1 MSIVNLVFKI
11 FRAPTRQ
18 EMMPTSSPV
27 SVERDATPEVKVN
40 NWDDRNF
47 APRQDKVN
55 ELLSITWTGWRN
67 V

>member
-1 MSIVNLVFKI
+1 MSFVNLVFKI

-18 EMMPTSSPV
+18 DIKLASQPA
-27 SVERDATPEVKVN
+27 SVEWEGATEVEGN
-40 NWDDRNF
+40 TQDNRNF

-55 ELLSITWTGWRN
+55 ELLSITWMGWRN